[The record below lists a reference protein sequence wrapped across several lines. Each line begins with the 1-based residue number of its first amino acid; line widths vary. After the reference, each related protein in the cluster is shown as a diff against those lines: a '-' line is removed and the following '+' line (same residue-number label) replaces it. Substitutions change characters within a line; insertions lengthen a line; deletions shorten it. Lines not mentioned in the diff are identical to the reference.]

1 MIAVLTLL
9 AHIFELL
16 PSQLLQRDRIGG
28 LLQEKRPSLR
38 EKGFGG
44 RVEGVEILAKPQRVE
59 LITPLLKGLGQRCP
73 DAAALVAQEAQQA
86 NGGSTQRQWRIEVS
100 GYIRGRKAY
109 RQSRDHEH
117 SRPDGLPWT
126 DVKVQLGHPIVPSG
140 HDQQSSRDQPPS
152 KPPRRGAIG

>member
-73 DAAALVAQEAQQA
+73 DAASFVAQEAQQA
-86 NGGSTQRQWRIEVS
+86 DRGSTQFHRGIEVGGNVGGS
-100 GYIRGRKAY
+100 KA
-109 RQSRDHEH
+109 
-117 SRPDGLPWT
+117 
-126 DVKVQLGHPIVPSG
+126 K
-140 HDQQSSRDQPPS
+140 
-152 KPPRRGAIG
+152 